1 MSSGFGAGL
10 LWAGIRAVLR
20 RSACSPLG
28 IPEYFRY
35 RSGSLLLHPGQHV
48 RVDGQRDYDE
58 GYKSE
63 ISRMLFSRGLA
74 EIVLIVKDVKAS
86 ARFYREVVGLMPAT
100 EPDDEWA
107 WFWAGP
113 PGEAQRVA
121 LHTGALL
128 FEDQSPLPGGKRWG
142 PVHYALQVP
151 PDKLQAAADHV
162 RGQGVEVSHLVLLL
176 RPRWQPLGVLGA

>member
-1 MSSGFGAGL
+1 M
-10 LWAGIRAVLR
+10 
-20 RSACSPLG
+20 P
-28 IPEYFRY
+28 
-35 RSGSLLLHPGQHV
+35 
-48 RVDGQRDYDE
+48 
-58 GYKSE
+58 
-63 ISRMLFSRGLA
+63 FSRGLA

-100 EPDDEWA
+100 DADDEWA

-128 FEDQSPLPGGKRWG
+128 FEDQSPPPGGERWG

-151 PDKLQAAADHV
+151 PDKLQAAVDHV
-162 RGQGVEVSHLVLLL
+162 RGKGVEVYGPVTFNWMKATSYYFYDLDSNLF
-176 RPRWQPLGVLGA
+176 GVLGARPCVRRG

>member
-1 MSSGFGAGL
+1 
-10 LWAGIRAVLR
+10 
-20 RSACSPLG
+20 
-28 IPEYFRY
+28 
-35 RSGSLLLHPGQHV
+35 
-48 RVDGQRDYDE
+48 
-58 GYKSE
+58 
-63 ISRMLFSRGLA
+63 MLFSRGLA

-121 LHTGALL
+121 VHTGTLL

-162 RGQGVEVSHLVLLL
+162 RGQGVEVYGPVTFDWMKATSYYFYDPDGNLLEFWA
-176 RPRWQPLGVLGA
+176 PDPA